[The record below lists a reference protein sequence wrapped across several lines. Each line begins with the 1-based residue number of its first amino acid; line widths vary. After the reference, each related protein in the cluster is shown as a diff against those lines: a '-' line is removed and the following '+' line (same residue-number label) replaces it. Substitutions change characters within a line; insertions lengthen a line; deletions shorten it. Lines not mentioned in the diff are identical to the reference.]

1 MLPSINRPAALEP
14 GDLVGIAAPA
24 SCFDMGLYEKGL
36 AVVQGAG
43 FSVKAPDSVFLREGY
58 LAGPDSA
65 RAKALMDLWLD
76 PDVKAIFCVRGGYG
90 SMRILDLLDWQAIA
104 ESPKIFMGFSDITAL
119 LAGFYNRGKMA
130 VFHGPVLTSLARDA
144 ADPKAQMLAAL
155 EAMRP
160 DRALVLQALSPL
172 EIFPGRACGP
182 VVGGN
187 LSLLAHLA
195 GTPYFP
201 HTKGAILFIEDCAEA
216 PYRIDRKLFHLKM
229 AGLLDNLAGVA
240 VGRFCQCGPEGAVEK
255 VLQKALAPLKVPVLA
270 GFDSGHGPVNEAFP
284 LGIAATLDTKKA
296 TLAFECPATAAL

>member
-1 MLPSINRPAALEP
+1 MPPTVNRPAALEK

-24 SCFDMGLYEKGL
+24 SCFDRGLYETGL
-36 AVVQGAG
+36 AILEGAG
-43 FSVKAPDSVFLREGY
+43 FSVKVPNFVFLREGY

-65 RAKALMDLWLD
+65 RAQALMDLWLD
-76 PDVKAIFCVRGGYG
+76 PEVKAIFCVRGGYG
-90 SMRILDLLDWQAIA
+90 SMRILDLLNWQAIKK
-104 ESPKIFMGFSDITAL
+104 SPKIFMGFSDITAL
-119 LAGFYNRGKMA
+119 LAGFYNKGKMA

-144 ADPKAQMLAAL
+144 ADPKAEMLAAL

-160 DRALVLQALSPL
+160 DKALVLQAQDPL
-172 EIFPGRACGP
+172 EIAPGRAFGP

-187 LSLLAHLA
+187 LSLLAHLV

-201 HTKGAILFIEDCAEA
+201 QTKGAILFIEDCAEA

-240 VGRFCQCGPEGAVEK
+240 VGRFCQCGSEGAVEK
-255 VLQKALAPLKVPVLA
+255 VLQKALAPLNVPVLA
-270 GFDSGHGPVNEAFP
+270 GFASGHGPVNMAFP

-296 TLAFECPATAAL
+296 SLAFECPATKAL